1 MCDPVSMLVGAVGG
15 AALSKRGGS
24 APAAAAQ
31 PDPAKEQADA
41 EARAAQA
48 ANAKLAQD
56 QQRRRQQQSLIA
68 RGAPPAVQGPTLGD
82 VGDASAS
89 PLSGGSM
96 NRSTS
101 ARRTQSLLA
110 RGATALGGPAAPAA
124 AAARFSRA
132 DYASYGQNMGE

>member
-15 AALSKRGGS
+15 AALSKRGSS
-24 APAAAAQ
+24 APAAAL

-68 RGAPPAVQGPTLGD
+68 RGAPTVQGPTLGD
-82 VGDASAS
+82 TTASDSAS
-89 PLSGGSM
+89 PLSGNRM
-96 NRSTS
+96 NRGTV
-101 ARRTQSLLA
+101 ARRTQSLMA
-110 RGATALGGPAAPAA
+110 RGATASGGPAAMAGGRGSGA
-124 AAARFSRA
+124 ITNFVNDA
-132 DYASYGQNMGE
+132 